1 MPLSLDGASFFG
13 NGSLKAVER
22 WQKRPH
28 GGKKTSRTPILLCP
42 LLTQG
47 GHVGHGK
54 RLTVKE
60 LPITTRGH
68 SEYANWHPARPGSH
82 LKLLLVVRRQR
93 PSPLVAI
100 PFSANSLMKSVS
112 RATKASSIFRLNGG
126 CASCSRLRTNT
137 LH

>member
-28 GGKKTSRTPILLCP
+28 GGKKTSRTPILLSAFDPRRTCWAREEMDGQRTANHDPWP
-42 LLTQG
+42 L
-47 GHVGHGK
+47 
-54 RLTVKE
+54 R
-60 LPITTRGH
+60 
-68 SEYANWHPARPGSH
+68 YANWHPARPGSH